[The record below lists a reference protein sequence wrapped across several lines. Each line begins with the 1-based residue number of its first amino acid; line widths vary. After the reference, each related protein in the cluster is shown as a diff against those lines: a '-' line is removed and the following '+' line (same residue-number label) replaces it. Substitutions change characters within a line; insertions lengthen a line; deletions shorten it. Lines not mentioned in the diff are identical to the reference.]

1 MSESRGIMNIDKGTS
16 TTASRRDILVETALD
31 LFYRDGFHATGIDRV
46 LAEAG
51 VAKMTLYKHFR
62 SKDEL
67 IVAALRLHDRRF
79 REWFVVAVESRAKK
93 PRKRLLA
100 IFSVLA
106 EWMNGDSFQGC
117 AFAKAAAEYG
127 DPANP
132 IHRAGV
138 EHKRYMLYFI
148 VEQARAAGA
157 RNPRKLANGLM
168 LLVEGAIATAQV
180 TGDRDAADHAR
191 KAAKVLL
198 ADAIR

>member
-1 MSESRGIMNIDKGTS
+1 MDGNIS
-16 TTASRRDILVETALD
+16 TTASRRDVLVETALD
-31 LFYRDGFHATGIDRV
+31 LFYRDGFHATGIDKV
-46 LAEAG
+46 LAEAS

-79 REWFVVAVESRAKK
+79 REWFVEAVESRAKK

-100 IFSVLA
+100 VFSVLS
-106 EWMNGDSFQGC
+106 EWMSSDGFQGC

-127 DPANP
+127 DPSNP
-132 IHRAGV
+132 IHQAGA
-138 EHKRYMLYFI
+138 EHKRQLLDYI
-148 VEQARAAGA
+148 RDNARAAGA
-157 RNPRKLANGLM
+157 RNPRKLATSLM
-168 LLVEGAIATAQV
+168 LLVEGAVATAQV

>member
-1 MSESRGIMNIDKGTS
+1 MNTDNATS
-16 TTASRRDILVETALD
+16 TTATRRDVLVETALD
-31 LFYRDGFHATGIDRV
+31 LFYRDGFHATGIDKV

-67 IVAALRLHDRRF
+67 IVAALRLHDQRF
-79 REWFVVAVESRAKK
+79 RDWFVDAVESRARK

-100 IFSVLA
+100 IFTVLA
-106 EWMNGDSFQGC
+106 EWMSSDEFRGC

-127 DPANP
+127 DPSNP
-132 IHRAGV
+132 IHLAGA
-138 EHKRYMLYFI
+138 EHKRRLLDYI
-148 VEQARAAGA
+148 RDTAKAAGA
-157 RNPRKLANGLM
+157 RSPGKFAMNLM